1 MLRSQ
6 TNVKKKLL
14 AATIAAGMV
23 LSITSTVGPASAA
36 VKTTLVVGSTQGLP
50 QLNPIIRTFAYEE
63 SLFPLLWS
71 GLVQWKSDGT
81 VGPDLATSWK
91 SNAAGTQWTFTI
103 QHGVKFS
110 DGTALDA
117 KAVKAVF
124 DYAKLPTTVT
134 QEANKIKIISKVTA
148 SGDNVIFD
156 LSSPS
161 ALFPEAIAWI
171 KMIKVSQVGNFNV
184 NPATS
189 GPYRVKS
196 FSPNISLV
204 MIRNS
209 KYYGTPASIPSIKFV
224 KASDPTAAVT
234 SLRSGDLD
242 VLYQLPLADAAPL
255 QADKKLQLLRAKV
268 SSVSVTWEYD
278 LKSAPFNDL
287 RVRQAIAYAT
297 DRAAILKSAYYGFG
311 QVSAFNT
318 IVPDKSAWNCGTAG
332 GLTSYTYDL
341 QKAKALFAAAGVTSF
356 TWWGVAGA
364 LPEFDA
370 MGQVLQASLKTIG
383 IDMKIVNSEV
393 GTWAGKFY
401 PAGKTYPGLLLPNYQ
416 SVPGEPAFSMNF
428 LLTGRAEDNW
438 ENAAYDALYTKAIG
452 TLDPTA
458 RKAAWCE
465 AMKLENSQLPLI
477 TPFVFDVLHAA
488 RANVKGAW
496 VEAGGQIHLEDTSFT
511 K

>member
-1 MLRSQ
+1 MLQSK
-6 TNVKKKLL
+6 TSVKKKLL
-14 AATIAAGMV
+14 AAAISAGMV
-23 LSITSTVGPASAA
+23 LSITSTVGPAAA
-36 VKTTLVVGSTQGLP
+36 AKTTLVVGSTQGLP
-50 QLNPIIRTFAYEE
+50 QLNPIIRTFAFEE

-71 GLVQWKSDGT
+71 GLSQWKPNGT
-81 VGPDLATSWK
+81 VGPDLASSWK
-91 SNAAGTQWTFTI
+91 SNAKGTQWTFTI
-103 QHGVKFS
+103 RKGVKFS
-110 DGTALDA
+110 DGSPLDA

-124 DYAKLPTTVT
+124 DYAKKPTTVT
-134 QEANKIKIISKVTA
+134 QEANKIKMITKVTA
-148 SGDNVIFD
+148 SGQNVIFD

-171 KMIKVSQVGNFNV
+171 KMIKVSQVAKFNV

-189 GPYRVKS
+189 GPYKVKS
-196 FSPNISLV
+196 FSPNVSLV
-204 MIRNS
+204 MDRNPN
-209 KYYGTPASIPSIKFV
+209 YYGTAAKMASVKFV

-234 SLRSGDLD
+234 SLRSGDID

-255 QADKKLQLLRAKV
+255 QKDKNLQLVKAKV

-278 LKSAPFNDL
+278 MKSAPFNDI
-287 RVRQAIAYAT
+287 RVRQAVAYAT

-311 QVSAFNT
+311 AVSKFNT

-332 GLTSYTYDL
+332 GLTSYNYDL
-341 QKAKALFAAAGVTSF
+341 AKAKQLFADAGVSSF

-383 IDMKIVNSEV
+383 IDMKIENNEV
-393 GTWAGKFY
+393 GTWAAKFY

-438 ENAAYDALYTKAIG
+438 ESAKYDALYTKAIG
-452 TLDPTA
+452 TLDPGK
-458 RKAAWCE
+458 RKAAWCD
-465 AMKLENSQLPLI
+465 AMKLENSELPLI

-488 RANVKGAW
+488 RASVKGAW
-496 VEAGGQIHLEDTSFT
+496 VESGGQIHLEGVSI